1 MVRNFINIYNICGI
15 YLTVKLLVIL
25 FILKSYAQISV
36 FKPKFL
42 RLRVVL
48 VHNSRSNDSR
58 SNDARFMHKLY
69 LSLSAIKRMNTTH
82 IALKNYKILLI
93 LIQIG
98 INSLLEKLQSEKIKQ
113 FLSNSAHLVSP
124 LQPFYLLR
132 ELIYA
137 KHA

>member
-1 MVRNFINIYNICGI
+1 MQITHVITCARNLETKNQQYKPTFNIISMVRNFINIYNICGI

-69 LSLSAIKRMNTTH
+69 LSLRAIKRMNTTH

-98 INSLLEKLQSEKIKQ
+98 INSLLEKL
-113 FLSNSAHLVSP
+113 
-124 LQPFYLLR
+124 
-132 ELIYA
+132 
-137 KHA
+137 